1 MNNCWSCVHV
11 FAAIWVRSPSSR
23 IRNSWSSWSW
33 ALIPMEPWSWSWK
46 TCGRGWRS
54 PTSCSSRCSRRVA
67 MWNISLKWLD
77 VTDPVDFFLPFCSL
91 LFLFT
96 KTLFSFG
103 SPVLQ
108 PVRSHQCQPAD
119 PVTAGG
125 ETAAGGAQSPGQFK
139 GNLVTWLRLTARSF
153 EAFLNNCPLSS
164 FLLFAL

>member
-1 MNNCWSCVHV
+1 MNNCWSCMRV

-23 IRNSWSSWSW
+23 TRNSWSSWSW

-77 VTDPVDFFLPFCSL
+77 VTNWLDFFLPSF

-96 KTLFSFG
+96 ETLFFWFASAPA
-103 SPVLQ
+103 SQIPPVPTSRSSYSWRRNSSWRRTITR
-108 PVRSHQCQPAD
+108 PVQREPCDVIAPDCAELWS
-119 PVTAGG
+119 V
-125 ETAAGGAQSPGQFK
+125 FK
-139 GNLVTWLRLTARSF
+139 
-153 EAFLNNCPLSS
+153 
-164 FLLFAL
+164 